1 MCLNMKFIIIF
12 TYLLL
17 YFNYNN
23 NLIYDFKYDNT

>member
-12 TYLLL
+12 TFLL

-23 NLIYDFKYDNT
+23 NLVYNFKYDNM